1 MTKHPLNFGEEAARA
16 TWPADFAGD
25 KDALNIFIDLGA
37 VDAKNKPRA
46 VKAWIQALP
55 QLHGVRRLNFW
66 SRVSQPMFEAIC
78 QMPQL
83 EVLIIKWSAIVDL
96 TPLTQLRELR
106 HFQLGNSSKIISL
119 EPLARLHDL
128 QTLYFGGLPKCSD
141 FSPLAELHALREL
154 HITGDQSAQ
163 RIDDLT
169 PLAQLHALKDL
180 SLRHCKL
187 PSLRPLAAL
196 TSLRE
201 LGLFGNNPLDEIA
214 WLSVQ
219 LPNTECMQF
228 QPYLA
233 YDWAGMCTRCYHAQ
247 LVDLVGKGARQGLC
261 PSCDAAVIAP
271 HAQAFADA
279 QQLARDEL
287 AGKGSAQTAQA

>member
-1 MTKHPLNFGEEAARA
+1 MTQHPLNFDGEAARA

-25 KDALNIFIDLGA
+25 KDALHIEIDLGA

-55 QLHGVRRLNFW
+55 QLHGVRRLDFS
-66 SRVSQPMFEAIC
+66 SRVSQPVFEAIC

-106 HFQLGNSSKIISL
+106 HFQLGNSSKITSL
-119 EPLARLHDL
+119 APLARLPDL
-128 QTLYFGGLPKCSD
+128 QTLYLRGLPKCSD
-141 FSPLAELHALREL
+141 FSPLAELRALRKL
-154 HITGDQSAQ
+154 RITSIHSAQ
-163 RIDDLT
+163 AVDDLT
-169 PLAQLHALKDL
+169 PLTQLRALDEL
-180 SLRHCKL
+180 HLGHCKL

-196 TSLRE
+196 SSLRE
-201 LGLFGNNPLDEIA
+201 LHLFGNDPLDEIA
-214 WLSVQ
+214 WLSVK
-219 LPNTECMQF
+219 LPNTQCTQF

-233 YDWAGMCTRCYHAQ
+233 YDWAGPCTRCGHAQ

-261 PSCDAAVIAP
+261 PSCDAAVIAQ

-287 AGKGSAQTAQA
+287 AGNGSAQAA

>member
-25 KDALNIFIDLGA
+25 KDALHINIDLGA

-55 QLHGVRRLNFW
+55 QLHGVRRLDFS
-66 SRVSQPMFEAIC
+66 SRVSQPVFEAIC

-96 TPLTQLRELR
+96 RPLTQLRELR
-106 HFQLGNSSKIISL
+106 HFQLGNSSKITSL
-119 EPLARLHDL
+119 APLTRMHDL
-128 QTLYFGGLPKCSD
+128 QSLHFGGLPKCSD
-141 FSPLAELHALREL
+141 FSPLAELRALREL
-154 HITGDQSAQ
+154 RITSIHSAQ
-163 RIDDLT
+163 AVDDLA
-169 PLAQLHALKDL
+169 PLTQLRALDEL
-180 SLRHCKL
+180 HLGHCKL
-187 PSLRPLAAL
+187 PSLRPLATL

-201 LGLFGNNPLDEIA
+201 LHLFGNDPLDDIA
-214 WLSVQ
+214 WLSVK
-219 LPNTECMQF
+219 LPNTQCRQF
-228 QPYLA
+228 QPFLA
-233 YDWAGMCTRCYHAQ
+233 YDWAGPCTRCGHAQ

-261 PSCDAAVIAP
+261 PSCDAAVIAQ
-271 HAQAFADA
+271 HAQAFANA

-287 AGKGSAQTAQA
+287 AGKGSVQAAQL